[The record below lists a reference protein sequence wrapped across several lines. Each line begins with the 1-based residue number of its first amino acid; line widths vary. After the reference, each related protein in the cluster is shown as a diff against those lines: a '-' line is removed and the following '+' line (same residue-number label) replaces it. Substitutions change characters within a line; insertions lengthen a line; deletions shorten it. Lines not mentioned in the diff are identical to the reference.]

1 MPWVIV
7 AATFALFQG
16 SLMLLF
22 AWEQRRFLRSR
33 AVAPLPDD
41 GSLPPVRLIVPC
53 RGIDPQME
61 ANLQAL
67 FELDYPDLELCF
79 TLESR
84 TDPAA
89 EVIARLQSR
98 FSCAVRLVEAGLATN
113 RGQKVHNLMAACRE
127 PRADREVYAFV
138 DSDARPHR
146 EWLKRLVQRMETR
159 KVAAVT
165 GYRWYSPPAGNW
177 PGRVISALNNTVMG
191 VLGPHGFN
199 LAWGGAWAIRYD
211 TFRQIGLPQAW
222 SGSLSDDLIV
232 SRQLQAHGLRLAF
245 EPHALVVSPAVFS
258 WGAVAEFLRRQF
270 LVVHNYTPRWWH
282 LAFWGGAL
290 SQLSFWGL
298 TASVVATALRQGTA
312 GWPGLALLAVYLLG
326 VIRWNWT
333 LAGTRPFIRSNQGE
347 YDVVARLNVWLWPLV
362 GFATWCAVASAAWGK
377 TIVWRGIRYS
387 MDSPNSTR
395 VLHHEGQ
402 PPQAGSPA
410 SPWEPACQL
419 DHAPPSK
426 PEIAADTLDPVE
438 SIAPFVP
445 VAPFKSVSLPSVRR
459 AA

>member
-1 MPWVIV
+1 LPWVIV

-33 AVAPLPDD
+33 AAAPLPE
-41 GSLPPVRLIVPC
+41 GLFPPVRLIVPC
-53 RGIDPQME
+53 RGVDPQME
-61 ANLQAL
+61 SNLQAL

-79 TLESR
+79 TLESLG
-84 TDPAA
+84 DPAA
-89 EVIARLQSR
+89 EVIARLQTR
-98 FSCAVRLVEAGLATN
+98 FACGVRMVEAGLAFD

-127 PRADREVYAFV
+127 PRGDREVYAFV

-146 EWLKRLVQRMETR
+146 EWLKRMVHRLESG

-165 GYRWYSPPAGNW
+165 GYRWYSPPAGSW
-177 PGRVISALNNTVMG
+177 PGRVISALNNTVLG

-199 LAWGGAWAIRYD
+199 LAWGGAWAIRYE

-232 SRQLQAHGLRLAF
+232 SRQLQAHGLKLAF

-258 WGAVAEFLRRQF
+258 WGGVAEFLRRQF
-270 LVVHNYTPRWWH
+270 LVVRNYTPRWWH

-290 SQLSFWGL
+290 AQLSFWGL
-298 TASVVATALRQGTA
+298 TAAVAVASLRGGTV
-312 GWPGLALLAVYLLG
+312 GWPGFALLAVYLLG
-326 VIRWNWT
+326 AIRWSWSLT
-333 LAGTRPFIRSNQGE
+333 GTRPFIRSNHAE

-362 GFATWCAVASAAWGK
+362 GLATWCAVASAAWGK
-377 TIVWRGIRYS
+377 TIVWRGIHYS

-395 VLHHEGQ
+395 VLHHAGQ
-402 PPQAGSPA
+402 TPATSAGPDHSPV
-410 SPWEPACQL
+410 PHTP
-419 DHAPPSK
+419 
-426 PEIAADTLDPVE
+426 
-438 SIAPFVP
+438 P
-445 VAPFKSVSLPSVRR
+445 VASSSTRR

>member
-1 MPWVIV
+1 LPWVIV

-33 AVAPLPDD
+33 AAAALPE
-41 GSLPPVRLIVPC
+41 GNFPPVRLIVPC

-61 ANLQAL
+61 SNLLAL

-79 TLESR
+79 TLESLR
-84 TDPAA
+84 DPAA
-89 EVIARLQSR
+89 EVIDQLQRR
-98 FSCAVRLVEAGLATN
+98 FSRVVRIVEAGLAQD

-127 PRADREVYAFV
+127 PRGDRQIYAFV

-146 EWLKRLVQRMETR
+146 EWLKRLVHRLESR
-159 KVAAVT
+159 KVDAVT

-177 PGRVISALNNTVMG
+177 AGRVISALNNTVLG

-199 LAWGGAWAIRYD
+199 LAWGGAWAIRYE
-211 TFRQIGLPQAW
+211 TFRRIGLPQAW

-232 SRQLQAHGLRLAF
+232 SRQMQSHGLKLAF

-258 WGAVAEFLRRQF
+258 WGGVAEFLRRQF
-270 LVVHNYTPRWWH
+270 LVVRNYTPRWWH

-290 SQLSFWGL
+290 AQLSFWGL
-298 TASVVATALRQGTA
+298 TAAVADTALRNQTV
-312 GWPGLALLAVYLLG
+312 GWPGLALLTVYLLG
-326 VIRWNWT
+326 TLRWNWS
-333 LAGTRPFIRSNQGE
+333 LSGTRPFIRSNLAE
-347 YDVVARLNVWLWPLV
+347 YDVVARINVWLWPLV

-395 VLHHEGQ
+395 VLQHAGQ
-402 PPQAGSPA
+402 GAATAVPLAHA
-410 SPWEPACQL
+410 EVAEPT
-419 DHAPPSK
+419 S
-426 PEIAADTLDPVE
+426 
-438 SIAPFVP
+438 
-445 VAPFKSVSLPSVRR
+445 RR